1 MFESEN
7 ATADV
12 MAAIQNAVFPKADEL
27 AEIGRQPLRQYRG
40 VNISELLQHEFPA
53 REYILSP
60 AFTLGSLNMIY
71 AWRGIGK
78 THVAL
83 GIAYAA
89 ACGGRFLNWTAA
101 RPFRVLYLDGEMP
114 GETLQARLAAIVQAA
129 DTDPPEDFLRFITI
143 DLEGGIMPDLATRE
157 GHAQIAGEC
166 EQAELIVVD
175 NLSCLVR
182 GSGKENE
189 ANTWTEAAE
198 WGLSMRSK
206 GKAVLFV
213 HHAGKDGAQ
222 RGTSKREDLLDV
234 SISLKRPSDYDPDQG
249 ARFELRFEKARHL
262 TGADSAPFEAW
273 LKADEQGR
281 QAWTV
286 KPISETTFERVVELA
301 NLGMTQKEIA
311 DEIGID
317 KSNVCRAW
325 KKAQEQGLIPQAKQK
340 SSSKASHRKDADD

>member
-1 MFESEN
+1 ME
-7 ATADV
+7 
-12 MAAIQNAVFPKADEL
+12 AISLDDLGSL
-27 AEIGRQPLRQYRG
+27 AGERQALRQYKAVDVRQ
-40 VNISELLQHEFPA
+40 LLAHTFPA
-53 REYILSP
+53 REFILSP
-60 AFTLGSLNMIY
+60 VLTLGSLNMLY

-89 ACGGRFLNWTAA
+89 ASGGTFLSWTAA

-114 GETLQARLAAIVQAA
+114 GEALQARLAAIVEAA
-129 DTDPPEDFLRFITI
+129 DTEPPEGFLRVLTI

-198 WGLSMRSK
+198 WALSMRSK

-234 SISLKRPSDYDPDQG
+234 SISLKRPSNYDPDQG
-249 ARFELRFEKARHL
+249 ARFEVRFEKARHL

-273 LKADEQGR
+273 LQADEQGR

-286 KPISETTFERVVELA
+286 KPLVETTFERVVELA

-311 DEIGID
+311 DEIGVA
-317 KSNVCRAW
+317 KSSVCRAW
-325 KKAQEQGLIPQAKQK
+325 NRAHEQGLIVAERPKK
-340 SSSKASHRKDADD
+340 SNKVKHRRDTDD